1 MSIAHSNGTAGR
13 VLSIQSHVVHGYV
26 GNKAATFPLQ
36 CLGYDVDPIN
46 AVHFS
51 NHSGYP
57 SMHGTR
63 LTPPEF
69 AEIARGLAVNG
80 IVGEYSHL
88 LTGYVG
94 QAQTLSAVPALLH
107 DLRAANPALLYLL
120 DPVMGDNGKLYVP
133 ADVLPVYRDLLCPV
147 ADVMT
152 PNGFEAGLLAG
163 TSITNKATLQHALQ
177 ALHALGPSL
186 VIITS
191 TPLSDFAAAAAAGAA
206 PPTTTAAAD
215 TETNYLVAS
224 HPPSQT
230 RFAIPFTKRPGFFT
244 GTGDLFAAL
253 VLAFLDARRVR
264 AAAAA
269 DGETRPPSPTPSPTT
284 TTAPPSGP
292 LTAHIRVVCVAALT
306 CMSHVLDETAAATAA
321 KQQARHSSVVVS
333 HPDPQGDC
341 TTPAF
346 MRSHELAIVQ
356 SRRWFV
362 KDVAAA
368 AAAARDSASTART
381 FTVIDF

>member
-1 MSIAHSNGTAGR
+1 MSTAHSNGTAGR

-57 SMHGTR
+57 TMHGTR

-69 AEIARGLAVNG
+69 AEIVRGLAVNG

-94 QAQTLSAVPALLH
+94 QAQTLSAIPALLH
-107 DLRAANPALLYLL
+107 DLRAVNPALLYLL

-133 ADVLPVYRDLLCPV
+133 ADVLPVYRDLLCPL

-163 TSITNKATLQHALQ
+163 TSITSKATLQHALQ

-206 PPTTTAAAD
+206 APPTTTTAAAD
-215 TETNYLVAS
+215 SETNYLVAS

-269 DGETRPPSPTPSPTT
+269 ADGETRPPSPTPSPTT
-284 TTAPPSGP
+284 TAPTSGP
-292 LTAHIRVVCVAALT
+292 LTAHIRAVCVAALT
-306 CMSHVLDETAAATAA
+306 CMSHVLDETAATTAA
-321 KQQARHSSVVVS
+321 KQQAHHSSVVS
-333 HPDPQGDC
+333 HPAPQGDR
-341 TTPAF
+341 TPAF

-368 AAAARDSASTART
+368 AAARDSASTART